1 MTMRANPQTYRTGLA
16 LALLVAIFTG
26 QVLVSDHEAE
36 VPIKIIVPYGPG
48 GTTDIFA
55 RAFAK
60 VVPKYLPNEPPVIV
74 VNKPGGSATIGVSAL
89 YRAKPDGHTIALLP
103 TGVLEVQPQLRR
115 LPWSIDS
122 FQPIIGL
129 LEIPASL
136 NVLKNTP
143 FQSIDDFLVNANER
157 DKPIL
162 YSTSGGFGSSTH
174 IAMERVKKRL
184 GIPMRWIPFE
194 GEAASRG
201 ALLSGKIDM
210 NFSSPTL
217 HRGGELRPL
226 LFLTEAKP
234 EVEMYEDIPTVAEID
249 PEYIAQFALGVIAPR
264 ATPPEKI
271 DALHEAFKRALS
283 DPVIQQLYK
292 TFDLAQAYRSP
303 EDLDVVIRKNAALTG
318 EVLADLGL
326 ME

>member
-1 MTMRANPQTYRTGLA
+1 MRIDPQTYRNGLA
-16 LALLVAIFTG
+16 LALVVAVFIG
-26 QVLVSDHEAE
+26 QLFVNDGEAE
-36 VPIKIIVPYGPG
+36 QPIKIIVPYGPG

-60 VVPKYLPNEPPVIV
+60 VIPNYLPGEPPVIV

-89 YRAKPDGHTIALLP
+89 HRAKADGQTIALLP

-122 FQPIIGL
+122 FQTIIGL

-136 NVLKNTP
+136 NVLTDAP
-143 FQSIDDFLVNANER
+143 YETFDDFIANSTQF
-157 DKPIL
+157 DKAIL

-174 IAMERVKKRL
+174 IAMERVKRRL
-184 GIPMRWIPFE
+184 GLPMRWIPFE

-201 ALLSGKIDM
+201 ALLSGKIDV
-210 NFSSPTL
+210 NFSSPTV

-234 EVEMYEDIPTVAEID
+234 SAKIYEPVPTIADID
-249 PEYIAQFALGVIAPR
+249 PEYTAQFALGVIAPR
-264 ATPPEKI
+264 ATPSEKLE
-271 DALHEAFKRALS
+271 ALHEAFKRALS
-283 DPVIQQLYK
+283 DPEIQQLYN
-292 TFDLAQAYRSP
+292 TFDLTPAYRSP
-303 EDLDVVIRKNAALTG
+303 EELEAVIRKNAALT
-318 EVLADLGL
+318 EAVLIDLGFV
-326 ME
+326 E